1 MFFRSAG
8 WEDAT
13 QDGPSCMRSTTLQ
26 NGWRESTEAPALGTG
41 PLTWPG
47 QRGPSWQTGG
57 PASPPDGAGTAG
69 PALDDASL
77 VEHSKTDVEAFG
89 ELYDRYCD
97 RIYRYVFRRLR
108 NHEAAEDVT
117 ADIFLKVLR
126 AIDTYRPATAP
137 FSTWLY
143 RIAANAVV
151 DYTRGRRITMS
162 LDVTAD
168 AADLGAPVEEQVIT
182 RVEAARVW
190 QAVDNLTDAQ
200 RTAVTLRFGSDLPIA
215 AIAGQMGRTEGA
227 VKLLL
232 NRGLAAVRSQ
242 LAATR
247 VAEDRP

>member
-1 MFFRSAG
+1 MGS
-8 WEDAT
+8 
-13 QDGPSCMRSTTLQ
+13 STLQ
-26 NGWRESTEAPALGTG
+26 NGWRDPTDAPAVGMGPVMWRGQDSESWPADTG
-41 PLTWPG
+41 
-47 QRGPSWQTGG
+47 R
-57 PASPPDGAGTAG
+57 PPDSFGT
-69 PALDDASL
+69 PDPVLDDASL
-77 VEHSKTDVEAFG
+77 VERSRVDANAFG
-89 ELYDRYCD
+89 ALYDRYCD

-117 ADIFLKVLR
+117 AEIFLKVLR
-126 AIDTYRPATAP
+126 AIDTYRSATAP

-151 DYTRGRRITMS
+151 DHLRGRRITMS

-168 AADLGAPVEEQVIT
+168 AADLGAPVDELAIT

-215 AIAGQMGRTEGA
+215 DIAGQMGRTEGA

-232 NRGLAAVRSQ
+232 NRGLAAVRTQ
-242 LAATR
+242 LAAIH

>member
-8 WEDAT
+8 REGTA

-26 NGWRESTEAPALGTG
+26 NGWRESTEAPALGMG

-47 QRGPSWQTGG
+47 QRGPSWPSGG
-57 PASPPDGAGTAG
+57 SASPPDGSGTADA
-69 PALDDASL
+69 ALDDASL
-77 VEHSKTDVEAFG
+77 VEHSKADAEAFG
-89 ELYDRYCD
+89 ALYDRYCD

-117 ADIFLKVLR
+117 AEIFVKVLR

-151 DYTRGRRITMS
+151 DYTRSRRITMS

-215 AIAGQMGRTEGA
+215 AIAGHMGRTEGA

>member
-1 MFFRSAG
+1 MDRSAIDRRAPSRMPITNHRSPKVQAGRCLRRILTGPHIGMLEWDKPRGSGAGTEKYQGLLTIAPTAGAPVTRRRGRRNRLGRVVFFRSAG

-47 QRGPSWQTGG
+47 QRGPSWHTGR

-143 RIAANAVV
+143 RIAANA
-151 DYTRGRRITMS
+151 
-162 LDVTAD
+162 
-168 AADLGAPVEEQVIT
+168 
-182 RVEAARVW
+182 
-190 QAVDNLTDAQ
+190 
-200 RTAVTLRFGSDLPIA
+200 
-215 AIAGQMGRTEGA
+215 
-227 VKLLL
+227 
-232 NRGLAAVRSQ
+232 
-242 LAATR
+242 
-247 VAEDRP
+247 

>member
-1 MFFRSAG
+1 MS
-8 WEDAT
+8 
-13 QDGPSCMRSTTLQ
+13 SLH
-26 NGWRESTEAPALGTG
+26 
-41 PLTWPG
+41 
-47 QRGPSWQTGG
+47 QR
-57 PASPPDGAGTAG
+57 AKD
-69 PALDDASL
+69 
-77 VEHSKTDVEAFG
+77 
-89 ELYDRYCD
+89 
-97 RIYRYVFRRLR
+97 VFRRLR

-151 DYTRGRRITMS
+151 DYTRGRRTTMS

-168 AADLGAPVEEQVIT
+168 AADLGPPVEEQAII

-215 AIAGQMGRTEGA
+215 DIAGRMGRTAGA

-232 NRGLAAVRSQ
+232 NRGLAAIRTQ
-242 LAATR
+242 LDAAHVGEERT
-247 VAEDRP
+247 

>member
-1 MFFRSAG
+1 MGRS
-8 WEDAT
+8 
-13 QDGPSCMRSTTLQ
+13 TLQ
-26 NGWRESTEAPALGTG
+26 NGWRDPTDAPAMGTRSVMRR
-41 PLTWPG
+41 G
-47 QRGPSWQTGG
+47 QERGSWAAGSAGG
-57 PASPPDGAGTAG
+57 SPDGVGT
-69 PALDDASL
+69 PDPVPDDASL
-77 VEHSKTDVEAFG
+77 VERSKVDADAFG
-89 ELYDRYCD
+89 ALYDRYCD

-117 ADIFLKVLR
+117 AEIFVKVLR

-151 DYTRGRRITMS
+151 DFMRGRRSTMS

-168 AADLGAPVEEQVIT
+168 AADLGAPVEELAIS

-215 AIAGQMGRTEGA
+215 EIAGQMGRTEGA

-232 NRGLAAVRSQ
+232 NRGLAAVRAQ
-242 LAATR
+242 LAAVR
-247 VAEDRP
+247 LAEDRP

>member
-1 MFFRSAG
+1 MRSA
-8 WEDAT
+8 
-13 QDGPSCMRSTTLQ
+13 LQ
-26 NGWRESTEAPALGTG
+26 NGGRETTEAPTVGMGPVSWRGQSSWPAGKPGRPPDSGT
-41 PLTWPG
+41 PG
-47 QRGPSWQTGG
+47 QVP
-57 PASPPDGAGTAG
+57 
-69 PALDDASL
+69 DDASL
-77 VEHSKTDVEAFG
+77 AQRSKADAEAFG
-89 ELYDRYCD
+89 ALYDRYCD

-151 DYTRGRRITMS
+151 DYTRSRRITMS

-190 QAVDNLTDAQ
+190 QAVDNLTDA
-200 RTAVTLRFGSDLPIA
+200 
-215 AIAGQMGRTEGA
+215 
-227 VKLLL
+227 
-232 NRGLAAVRSQ
+232 
-242 LAATR
+242 
-247 VAEDRP
+247 